1 MKQVSLYVIGLV
13 LVAMSFLLDKTAI
26 KLIQLL
32 HNDFLVYIL
41 SIITVLGSFLA
52 VTALT
57 TLLFAF
63 NKKNRKNLH
72 VLWITLIIGYLI
84 TSLLK
89 TLIARERP
97 ETLLIEETG
106 FSFPSGH
113 AVAVFAP
120 IQLIKNYFPELKIY
134 WIILAVLVLLSRLY
148 LGAHYLSDVVAGAL
162 TGYIIGNLVLL
173 ASKKFKFLRF

>member
-1 MKQVSLYVIGLV
+1 MKQVSLYIIGLV
-13 LVAMSFLLDKTAI
+13 LVAVSFLLDKTAI

-41 SIITVLGSFLA
+41 SIITVLGSSLA
-52 VTALT
+52 VVALT

-63 NKKNRKNLH
+63 NEKNRKNLP

-84 TSLLK
+84 SSLLK
-89 TLIARERP
+89 ILIARERP

-120 IQLIKNYFPELKIY
+120 FVLIKKNFPKLKVY
-134 WIILAVLVLLSRLY
+134 WLVLAFLVLFSRIY
-148 LGAHYLSDVVAGAL
+148 LGVHYLSDVVAGA
-162 TGYIIGNLVLL
+162 IIGHIIGDLVLL